1 MELPR
6 PSWGALRTL
15 RARELGKILLLTIPL
30 EISTISKGENTGRQ
44 VLSELSMTLAAQ
56 TGETRVVLD
65 NVSWATFETLL
76 AETGPRR
83 GLLSY
88 EEGTLEIMS
97 PSAEHEILK
106 SAIGRLVEA

>member
-44 VLSELSMTLAAQ
+44 LVAEAQ
-56 TGETRVVLD
+56 GHRALDPGSITVRTNSRLRLRFSSSVRVRVVFPSYASST
-65 NVSWATFETLL
+65 VYV
-76 AETGPRR
+76 PR
-83 GLLSY
+83 
-88 EEGTLEIMS
+88 
-97 PSAEHEILK
+97 
-106 SAIGRLVEA
+106 